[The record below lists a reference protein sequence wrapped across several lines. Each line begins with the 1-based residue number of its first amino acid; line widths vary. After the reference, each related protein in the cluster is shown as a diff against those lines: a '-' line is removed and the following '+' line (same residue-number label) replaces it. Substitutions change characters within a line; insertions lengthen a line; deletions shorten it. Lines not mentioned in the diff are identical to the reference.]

1 MARAL
6 GHASFRGLRS
16 ARAFEGRAADVG
28 TENASGLYL
37 HWLTRWSSA
46 AAGLNPVLPLALRDL
61 QLGPAAGGLGDASHP
76 PAMPDAAGA
85 QDGAPAPAPA
95 AKPDWLRV
103 KAPQRERIGAV
114 ADLLLD
120 LKLNTVCQEASCPN
134 IGECFA
140 GGTATFLIMGPGCTR
155 ACPYCDI
162 DFDKSVRALDPSEP
176 ERLGEAVARLGL
188 SHVVI
193 TSVNR
198 DDLADGGASQFVAC
212 IEQVR
217 RRSPATTIELLIPD
231 FCGDREALAAVM
243 EAAPDVLN
251 HNIETVPRLYRKA
264 RPQGIYERSLTLLEQ
279 VRLNWPRSYTKSGL
293 MVGLGESDQEVLEV
307 LADLRRHQVDIVT
320 IGQYL
325 SPGPKHLPVHRF
337 VTPEQFEHF
346 RRHGEQELGFLQ
358 VVSSPLTRSS
368 YHAGEV
374 QRLMAGYPR

>member
-1 MARAL
+1 M
-6 GHASFRGLRS
+6 
-16 ARAFEGRAADVG
+16 
-28 TENASGLYL
+28 
-37 HWLTRWSSA
+37 
-46 AAGLNPVLPLALRDL
+46 
-61 QLGPAAGGLGDASHP
+61 Q
-76 PAMPDAAGA
+76 
-85 QDGAPAPAPA
+85 
-95 AKPDWLRV
+95 KPDWLRV
-103 KAPQRERIGAV
+103 KAPQRERIGVV

-176 ERLGEAVARLGL
+176 VRLGEAVARLGL
-188 SHVVI
+188 KHVVI

-217 RRSPATTIELLIPD
+217 QRSPFTTIELLIPD
-231 FCGDREALAAVM
+231 FCGNWQALATVM
-243 EAAPDVLN
+243 AAAPNVLN
-251 HNIETVPRLYRKA
+251 HNIETVPRLYRLA
-264 RPQGIYERSLTLLEQ
+264 RPQGIYGRSLELLQ
-279 VRLNWPRSYTKSGL
+279 RVHDGWPRTYTKSGL
-293 MVGLGESDQEVLEV
+293 MTGLGESDAEVLEV
-307 LADLRRHQVDIVT
+307 LGDLRRQAVDIVT

-325 SPGPKHLPVHRF
+325 SPGPKHLPVDRF
-337 VTPEQFEHF
+337 VSPEQFESF
-346 RRHGEQELGFLQ
+346 RQHGETELGFMQ

-374 QRLMAGYPR
+374 QRLMQQHPR

>member
-1 MARAL
+1 MTPGDPATAPT
-6 GHASFRGLRS
+6 
-16 ARAFEGRAADVG
+16 AAP
-28 TENASGLYL
+28 TA
-37 HWLTRWSSA
+37 TTT
-46 AAGLNPVLPLALRDL
+46 
-61 QLGPAAGGLGDASHP
+61 
-76 PAMPDAAGA
+76 
-85 QDGAPAPAPA
+85 

-162 DFDKSVRALDPSEP
+162 DFDKSVRSLDPSEP

-217 RRSPATTIELLIPD
+217 RRSSQTTIELLIPD
-231 FCGDREALAAVM
+231 FCGDATALATVM
-243 EAAPDVLN
+243 DAGPDVLN
-251 HNIETVPRLYRKA
+251 HNIETVPRLYARV
-264 RPQGIYERSLTLLEQ
+264 RPQGIYTRSLELLRR
-279 VRLNWPRSYTKSGL
+279 VRQGWPRAYTKSGL
-293 MVGLGESDQEVLEV
+293 MVGLGESDAEVMQV
-307 LADLRRHQVDIVT
+307 LTDLRAHAVDIVT

-325 SPGPKHLPVHRF
+325 SPGPKHLPVQRF
-337 VTPEQFEHF
+337 VSPDTFAHY
-346 RRHGEQELGFLQ
+346 RRHGEEELGFLQ
-358 VVSSPLTRSS
+358 VVSTPLTRSS

-374 QRLMAGYPR
+374 QRLMREFPR

>member
-1 MARAL
+1 MGRPPQPIRFLPRPSPLIQGEPFLKSVPALPPAR
-6 GHASFRGLRS
+6 
-16 ARAFEGRAADVG
+16 
-28 TENASGLYL
+28 
-37 HWLTRWSSA
+37 
-46 AAGLNPVLPLALRDL
+46 
-61 QLGPAAGGLGDASHP
+61 LGPAAVL
-76 PAMPDAAGA
+76 
-85 QDGAPAPAPA
+85 
-95 AKPDWLRV
+95 KPDWLRV

-162 DFDKSVRALDPSEP
+162 DFDKSVRSLDPTEP
-176 ERLGEAVARLGL
+176 ERLGEAVLRLGL
-188 SHVVI
+188 RHVVI
-193 TSVNR
+193 TAVNR

-212 IEQVR
+212 IEAVR

-231 FCGDREALAAVM
+231 FCGNWDALAAVM
-243 EAAPDVLN
+243 EAAPHVLN
-251 HNIETVPRLYRKA
+251 HNIETVPRLYRRA
-264 RPQGIYERSLTLLEQ
+264 RPQAIYERSLELLQ
-279 VRLNWPRSYTKSGL
+279 RVRDGWPRAYTKSGL

-307 LADLRRHQVDIVT
+307 MADLRRHAVDIVT

-325 SPGPKHLPVHRF
+325 SPGSKHLPVDRF
-337 VTPEQFEHF
+337 VTPEQFEGF
-346 RRHGEQELGFLQ
+346 RLHGEEDLGFLQ

-374 QRLMAGYPR
+374 QRLMVQHPR